1 MHKTE
6 SEKLSYEMARHRET
20 YKEFLNWEKI
30 RNQRKH
36 FRKRYGKYHKENKQW
51 KREKWKR
58 TQMKK
63 KIKKN

>member
-1 MHKTE
+1 MREMHKTE

-36 FRKRYGKYHKENKQW
+36 FRKRYGKYHKENKQ
-51 KREKWKR
+51 
-58 TQMKK
+58 
-63 KIKKN
+63 